1 MINWETAIS
10 LLYAPRRTLCVPD
23 NALSLA
29 VICIEIVFEPSE
41 RSSSFGSYAIT
52 ISENRDVVDE
62 FTVTLRVKSYA
73 GEIT

>member
-23 NALSLA
+23 NASLPT
-29 VICIEIVFEPSE
+29 VICIEIVFEPSL
-41 RSSSFGSYAIT
+41 RYSYIDSDVTT

-62 FTVTLRVKSYA
+62 FTVTSPTISLV
-73 GEIT
+73 GIT